1 DVGYLALAI
10 VHASAYIAHSPS
22 MTIAKYR
29 SVFLS
34 QRQRMLEEYRKL
46 PITAKLDDRGD
57 TVYTTWRMCYD
68 QLKPESRE
76 LLWLIA
82 YLHYDGIFEDMFR
95 RAAQNMRSKKYP
107 LPLTDLE
114 SQAQTHVTRYLST
127 FLDTDG
133 NWDTIKF
140 AEVMTD
146 LISFSLI
153 DFDRVNMTYRAHVL
167 VHDWAKM
174 VVPQATKLAVEST
187 ATLLSL
193 SIDYE
198 TDNKSLAF
206 KRQLGPHVSSVLTHN
221 LNIGANHADYLK
233 EVYHCTGQWSRVLQ
247 LLQPLVRV
255 FKKVLGEEHPDTL
268 RSMNSLAYIYSNLG
282 RHSEAE
288 QLQVRVLDAQKRV
301 LGEERPDTLRSTNN
315 LASTYS
321 HLGRHSEAEQL
332 QVKVLDAKKRVL
344 GEEHPD
350 TLTSMNNLAYTYSNL
365 GRHSEAEQLE
375 VKVLDARKRIL
386 GEEHPDTLTSMNN
399 LASTYS
405 DLGRHS
411 EAEQLQVKVLDAHK
425 QLLGDEHPD
434 TLTSMNNLAWTYSAL
449 GQSDAAAELYHTA
462 MSIAE
467 KTLGKQHP
475 ATQLY
480 RKNLKDVQN

>member
-1 DVGYLALAI
+1 
-10 VHASAYIAHSPS
+10 
-22 MTIAKYR
+22 MTISKYR

-34 QRQRMLEEYRKL
+34 QRRRMLEEYSKL
-46 PITAKLDDRGD
+46 PITAKLDERGD

-82 YLHYDGIFEDMFR
+82 YLHYDGIFENIFL
-95 RAAQNMRSKKYP
+95 RAAQNMRLRGYP

-127 FLDTDG
+127 FLDSDG

-146 LISFSLI
+146 LTSFSLI
-153 DFDRVNMTYRAHVL
+153 DFDRVNMSYRVHVL
-167 VHDWAKM
+167 VHDWAKT

-221 LNIGANHADYLK
+221 LNIGANHANYLK
-233 EVYHCTGQWSRVLQ
+233 EVYQCTGQWSRVLQ
-247 LLQPLVRV
+247 LLQPLVRA

-268 RSMNSLAYIYSNLG
+268 TSMNNLAYIYSNLG

-288 QLQVRVLDAQKRV
+288 QLQVKVLDARKRVQGEEHPETLRSMNNLASTYFNLGRHNEAEQLQFKVLDTQKRV
-301 LGEERPDTLRSTNN
+301 LGEEHPDTLRSMNN

-321 HLGRHSEAEQL
+321 HLGRHNEAEQL
-332 QVKVLDAKKRVL
+332 QVKVLDAQKRV
-344 GEEHPD
+344 
-350 TLTSMNNLAYTYSNL
+350 
-365 GRHSEAEQLE
+365 
-375 VKVLDARKRIL
+375 L

-405 DLGRHS
+405 NLGRRS
-411 EAEQLQVKVLDAHK
+411 EAEQLQVKVLDACK
-425 QLLGDEHPD
+425 RVLGEEHPR
-434 TLTSMNNLAWTYSAL
+434 TLTSMSNLAWTYSAL
-449 GQSDAAAELYHTA
+449 GQPDAAAELYHTA

-467 KTLGKQHP
+467 RTLGKQHP

-480 RKNLKDVQN
+480 CKNLKRV